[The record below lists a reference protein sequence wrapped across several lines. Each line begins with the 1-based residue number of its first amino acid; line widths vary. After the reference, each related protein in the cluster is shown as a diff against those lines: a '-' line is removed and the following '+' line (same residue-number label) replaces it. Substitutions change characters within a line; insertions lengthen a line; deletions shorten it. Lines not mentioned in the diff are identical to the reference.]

1 MSCHVFHVI
10 FMSSVWNCTFPRCNC
25 RSFILMFPPFFQTSS
40 TDDAKGSWSWRSWCI
55 AIRNPWRQL
64 NKKLKLGEVVEVPW
78 TLKGWLISDSIW
90 VEKRP
95 PPTKINHVTW
105 LAMIDANTSPPKR
118 VMSKSV
124 TGKNVDAKLG
134 GFCLD
139 KFIFPLDFSG
149 CFFFQKL
156 APLKP
161 RFGLRT
167 QDGAETGAQTA
178 WQDTVVASVLWSAS
192 PVGAWDVVGLCWST
206 MINWAWEGSLV
217 WMWRWNLLNPESPFL
232 GWVLDM
238 IFGSNWRSS
247 DDKLVKHTPEV
258 EMWSEL
264 HMKRHCKLWQ
274 DRELSQTEPSTPQ
287 KDSQKDSKGRGSL
300 TIHFI
305 FGLISW
311 CMTGFHVVLR
321 RV

>member
-1 MSCHVFHVI
+1 MELAELMHSHQESMKAAQQEAEARRGRGSILGLQRLGKNQWFDSGKATSTNKNTSLNLVGYD
-10 FMSSVWNCTFPRCNC
+10 RCKH
-25 RSFILMFPPFFQTSS
+25 IPP
-40 TDDAKGSWSWRSWCI
+40 K
-55 AIRNPWRQL
+55 
-64 NKKLKLGEVVEVPW
+64 
-78 TLKGWLISDSIW
+78 KGWW
-90 VEKRP
+90 GE
-95 PPTKINHVTW
+95 
-105 LAMIDANTSPPKR
+105 
-118 VMSKSV
+118 SV
-124 TGKNVDAKLG
+124 AGKNVDAKLG

-178 WQDTVVASVLWSAS
+178 WQDNVVASVLWSAS
-192 PVGAWDVVGLCWST
+192 PVGAWDAVGLCWST